1 MPQKKMKTNLK
12 FFKNSKKL
20 PTDIFFQNVLYDK
33 KIGYYNTKQPF
44 GRTGDFITAPKISFL
59 FSEMIAIWVISTW
72 ENFGKPKNVNIVELG
87 PGDGSLTKVLIKVF
101 KKFPN
106 FNSAKK
112 IYLYEDS
119 DFLKKIQKKNLKNN
133 NIKWINSFKKLKKG
147 PIIFFGNE
155 FFDAIPIKQF
165 KRDKNLLLEKYYEID
180 KNYDI
185 SEKYYKA
192 MKIDKR
198 AINQFKTFY
207 KQSFIEY
214 PKIGL
219 DIMKKVIKKIIKYK
233 GCILIVDYGFYKPN
247 NQNTLQSVIN
257 HKKNLLFKNL
267 GKADVT
273 SHVNFELLHEFFFKN
288 NLSVNKVISQKE
300 FLEKMGILQRAEII
314 AKNLK
319 FNDQSNLYLRLKRL
333 LSPRL
338 MGELFKVISAYKF

>member
-180 KNYDI
+180 KNYNI

-288 NLSVNKVISQKE
+288 SLSVNKVISQKE

>member
-1 MPQKKMKTNLK
+1 MKTNLK

-180 KNYDI
+180 KNYNI